1 MTENEDYEDWDEESE
16 EWSPEWYPFPENQD
30 KLVEKKWIRYMGPLG
45 GTGWQSTK
53 DPEVI
58 RYQEDMPHEKEEGQ
72 SPHQSLHPKK
82 EATFDREEMMERYAK
97 RWLANSPKGSKIYI
111 TKLAKGEEYVKTGG
125 WRVELFYPRIRNEKD
140 MMKQAYY
147 HLYENW
153 VAPDMAQVH
162 EASRFTQKMFME
174 ASGMTDEE
182 GRVLLTMEKAWT
194 GGDVQ
199 QMRNTLASATTGIL
213 PPQFG
218 PYRGQSIYS
227 NESRSALKK
236 WKDVYWKYLQ
246 HIVKEGLDSM
256 MKKDEASRNWPPHK
270 TIKNIKKAI
279 DKNGNI
285 RLFRGIKVPLREW
298 EQLKEGKNAR
308 MVLNNLDSWSVED
321 EVAKGFAY
329 VATSSSLPTT
339 VPVVLE
345 YKASPEEIA
354 SGWPF
359 VGYVN
364 EAEFILN
371 LSKNQNYRITS
382 IKEGPYKKRLASKNP
397 WLVTMEKV
405 APLTDEEL
413 AAEMARHRQKSS
425 PVIFDLTGDND
436 WATMRDENG
445 ALGKKRIRETE
456 EVVVATYGSTPWS
469 EDKPPRPDRPK
480 KKEKVIISEYV
491 KKYRWEGPKKGPR
504 GGTYMISPG
513 GKKVYD
519 KSKWPAADRAAA
531 EQAAKPKSK
540 LKPMPIEGWDF
551 FEQVEGSAFT
561 IGAVSGEVIKVPTN
575 FMIYHRVTPD
585 GSDLTLKIDMGVNP
599 GLAKEMTD
607 MISSVYEHLPSMLLK
622 HNKVINILRDIQSP
636 GMPARFG
643 TFAQNLGKYGQR
655 YSEIELNARLFRQV
669 DSIEGRY
676 AKWDE
681 ILAHEMAHGM
691 VRGMTGHQNP
701 TFMPHIDSMM
711 DYIEAFTDDAVANMK
726 DVKTEEGEDLI
737 DQPNALRRELAFIS
751 RYAFNS
757 ANVYEWEKSTLA
769 NIPGDSYS
777 IDSLV
782 EDIAETIGYMAT
794 NVEKFGGLD
803 EFVKRYPNRVAWYEK
818 WVLGGRLWQG
828 PRQ

>member
-1 MTENEDYEDWDEESE
+1 MPENEDYEDWDEESE
-16 EWSPEWYPFPENQD
+16 EWSPEWYPLPEDQD
-30 KLVEKKWIRYMGPLG
+30 KLVEKKWIPYKGPLG
-45 GTGWQSTK
+45 GTGWRSTEN
-53 DPEVI
+53 PRNI
-58 RYQEDMPHEKEEGQ
+58 RYQEEMPHEKEEHVQ
-72 SPHQSLHPKK
+72 PLSLSPALSTDLRAAEQQNVPTE
-82 EATFDREEMMERYAK
+82 EAADRVSQK
-97 RWLANSPKGSKIYI
+97 WLSESPKGSKVHVKKVVYG
-111 TKLAKGEEYVKTGG
+111 TGHHSTYNLKLYYPPIKSEE
-125 WRVELFYPRIRNEKD
+125 D
-140 MMKQAYY
+140 MMNQAY
-147 HLYENW
+147 HRLYTDWKSPEFG
-153 VAPDMAQVH
+153 AS
-162 EASRFTQKMFME
+162 EASRFTQEMFMS
-174 ASGMTDEE
+174 ASGFTDEE
-182 GRVLLTMEKAWT
+182 GRALLSIEERWT
-194 GGDVQ
+194 GSGGVNS
-199 QMRNTLASATTGIL
+199 MRGALASIDA
-213 PPQFG
+213 PQG
-218 PYRGQSIYS
+218 DSSRVIHSD
-227 NESRSALKK
+227 EARSAIVK
-236 WKDVYWKYLQ
+236 WKSVYWKYLKRILSQ
-246 HIVKEGLDSM
+246 GIESLK
-256 MKKDEASRNWPPHK
+256 KKDVNSRNWPPHR
-270 TIKNIKKAI
+270 TLKNISDAI
-279 DKNGNI
+279 DEDGNI
-285 RLFRGIKVPLREW
+285 RLYRGLKIEKEQW
-298 EQLKEGKNAR
+298 EQLQRSKNVR
-308 MVLNNLDSWSVED
+308 LILNNLDSWSANVN
-321 EVAKGFAY
+321 
-329 VATSSSLPTT
+329 VATSFSGGLKKGKIPI
-339 VPVVLE
+339 VLE
-345 YKASPEEIA
+345 YRSIPEEIA
-354 SGWPF
+354 NGWPF

-371 LSKNQNYRITS
+371 LSQDNQYEVSNIES
-382 IKEGPYKKRLASKNP
+382 QGEGVSQRYVVSLRRQLP
-397 WLVTMEKV
+397 EKQDI
-405 APLTDEEL
+405 LTL
-413 AAEMARHRQKSS
+413 
-425 PVIFDLTGDND
+425 DLTGEND
-436 WATMRDENG
+436 WALMRRKQ
-445 ALGKKRIRETE
+445 KKVKETE

-531 EQAAKPKSK
+531 EQAAKPKPK